1 MLFKNADLTPIQK
14 IKQWINVAVYSC
26 GKTVQRMERMAEAQL
41 VIEMNKAYYLR
52 LQVIF
57 ADVAQHASY
66 WSSHFDF
73 DCTFAQMMTHT
84 FGSGSAGPTFFF
96 EYENNEL
103 LDAEQVDAS
112 KALWTNPCLW
122 KKYADL
128 KTEMQSQLLPVLL
141 KQRVKA
147 TPGGDGYEWK
157 SGGSWGEV
165 TWSFIGALFQVHSS
179 CSVLLSSFFI
189 SRMLDRSKFQ
199 IPGASKES

>member
-1 MLFKNADLTPIQK
+1 MFFKNAELTQIQK

-26 GKTVQRMERMAEAQL
+26 GKTVQRMERMTEAQL
-41 VIEMNKAYYLR
+41 AIEMNKAYYLR

-57 ADVAQHASY
+57 EDVRTHTSY
-66 WSSHFDF
+66 WANHFDF

-84 FGSGSAGPTFFF
+84 FGAGSAGPTFFF
-96 EYENNEL
+96 DYNDNQA
-103 LDAEQVDAS
+103 LDADQVDAS
-112 KALWTNPCLW
+112 KALWTNPYLW

-128 KTEMQSQLLPVLL
+128 KSEMQGQLLPILL

-165 TWSFIGALFQVHSS
+165 TWSFLGALFQVHSS
-179 CSVLLSSFFI
+179 FCVSLSLLFI
-189 SRMLDRSKFQ
+189 SRD
-199 IPGASKES
+199 A